1 MISGTIRL
9 IVFVVLMSVIL
20 IGVFSVFGIILLLLL
35 AVPVLFL
42 FALF

>member
-20 IGVFSVFGIILLLLL
+20 MGVFSVFGIILLLLL
-35 AVPVLFL
+35 AVPVLFI